1 MYNDM
6 QLLKPVVD
14 LNIKFKKLIKS
25 YSKEKS
31 IDNKT
36 ISKGIQINF
45 SGRYF
50 FSNKIIVYPSSSII
64 TRAN

>member
-1 MYNDM
+1 M

-14 LNIKFKKLIKS
+14 LNIKLKKLIKS
-25 YSKEKS
+25 HSKEKL

>member
-50 FSNKIIVYPSSSII
+50 FFQ
-64 TRAN
+64 

>member
-64 TRAN
+64 THAN

>member
-1 MYNDM
+1 M

>member
-1 MYNDM
+1 M

-25 YSKEKS
+25 QSKEKL

-36 ISKGIQINF
+36 ISKGTQINF
-45 SGRYF
+45 SGQYF